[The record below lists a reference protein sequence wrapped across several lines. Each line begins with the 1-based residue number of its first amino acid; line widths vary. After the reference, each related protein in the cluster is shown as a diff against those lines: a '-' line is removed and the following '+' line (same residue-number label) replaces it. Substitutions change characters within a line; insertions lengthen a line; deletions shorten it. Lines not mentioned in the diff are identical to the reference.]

1 MGFMPSH
8 QQILIY
14 NFLIF
19 KKLNK
24 QLNIMDKKSL
34 FKYALILKTIKLLT
48 VAIIFIPNAFSQ
60 GKISKNKKAIIN
72 SIEEKKEKLIEIS
85 DNIWEAAETSLEEF
99 KSSKYLSDY
108 AEQNG
113 FSVERGVAGMPTAFV
128 ARYGSGRPVIGI
140 MGEFDANAGISQKKQ
155 PTKETLHEG
164 AAGHGCGHTCLVLP
178 A

>member
-1 MGFMPSH
+1 MPLH

-34 FKYALILKTIKLLT
+34 FEYAWILKIIKLLMI
-48 VAIIFIPNAFSQ
+48 VVIFIPNAFSQ

-108 AEQNG
+108 AE
-113 FSVERGVAGMPTAFV
+113 
-128 ARYGSGRPVIGI
+128 
-140 MGEFDANAGISQKKQ
+140 
-155 PTKETLHEG
+155 
-164 AAGHGCGHTCLVLP
+164 
-178 A
+178 